1 MVKIAFEEAKI
12 NMVLMLMNQLRVE
25 GVQQAGYLVSMNN
38 ILTKGE
44 KVEPKE
50 KVEESKKEVK

>member
-1 MVKIAFEEAKI
+1 MVKIAFEEEKI

>member
-1 MVKIAFEEAKI
+1 MVKIAFEEEKI
-12 NMVLMLMNQLRVE
+12 NMVLMLMNQLRIE

>member
-1 MVKIAFEEAKI
+1 MVKIAFEEEKN
-12 NMVLMLMNQLRVE
+12 NMVLMRMNQLRVE

>member
-1 MVKIAFEEAKI
+1 MAKIAFEEEKI

-25 GVQQAGYLVSMNN
+25 GVLQAGYLVSMNN